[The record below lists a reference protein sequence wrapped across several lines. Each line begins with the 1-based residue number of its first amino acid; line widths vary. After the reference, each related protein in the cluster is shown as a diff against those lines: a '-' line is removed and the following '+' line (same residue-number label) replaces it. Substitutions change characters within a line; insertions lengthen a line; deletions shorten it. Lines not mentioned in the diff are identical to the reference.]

1 MPTQPKHYGILERLP
16 PELQYLKQVV
26 WEGWE
31 ATQAWEEA
39 LHDDN
44 PEYFGR
50 VAATMQQHFRG
61 LPPHLQLT
69 EAMRHRELI
78 GEFTE
83 RYPSDDYPETSALL
97 FIWGALTYPDA
108 LFKKPSA

>member
-1 MPTQPKHYGILERLP
+1 MAAEPKNYGILEQLP

-26 WEGWE
+26 WKGWE
-31 ATQAWEEA
+31 ATQVWEEA

-44 PEYFGR
+44 PEYYGD

-61 LPPHLQLT
+61 LPLDQQVR

-78 GEFTE
+78 GQFIE
-83 RYPSDDYPETSALL
+83 RFQFDDYPETGGLL
-97 FIWGALTYPDA
+97 FIHGALTYPGA
-108 LFKKPSA
+108 LFKRPSA